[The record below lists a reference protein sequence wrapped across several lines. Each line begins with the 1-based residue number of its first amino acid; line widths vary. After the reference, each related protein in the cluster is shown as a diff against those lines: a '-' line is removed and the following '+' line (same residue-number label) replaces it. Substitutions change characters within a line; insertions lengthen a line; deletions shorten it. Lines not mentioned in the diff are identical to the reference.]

1 VGGEGGITPAGLDNV
16 SYIDVNCPH
25 HKWPKRLIP
34 PSPLT
39 IIPVIANSVIHK
51 NVLSGKIAIKIDLFY
66 FENMSEPVFETFFN
80 VFRVT

>member
-1 VGGEGGITPAGLDNV
+1 MGGEGGITPAGLANNV

-25 HKWPKRLIP
+25 HKWPTRLIP

-66 FENMSEPVFETFFN
+66 FELRKIKLQEKTF
-80 VFRVT
+80 